1 MPANHASLGMFLKQM
16 IFYFSPN
23 KKQMKSLTLLLILFS
38 SFQAFS
44 QPIKS
49 YEEKMPL
56 STPKIFA
63 EGIISTGDYDSHPEF
78 SITGDTLYF
87 VKSGPDVSKWTIC
100 VSYYRNKKWSAP
112 EVAPFSGQYM
122 DADPFFT
129 KDGKTLYFTSN
140 RPAKIGVPKEDM
152 DIWKL
157 EKTIKGWS
165 DPIWLNEPFNSDKS
179 EYYPTL
185 ADNGTMYFGSRR
197 EGGKGGADIYKSELI
212 NGKYQSPVNLG
223 DAINTA
229 GSEYEPL
236 ISFDEKFMIFL
247 AARPDDLV
255 NADLF
260 ISYNHNGQ
268 WTPAEKLPL
277 PFNTEVTEFS
287 PKITRDRKYFF
298 FGSARNINPSTTT
311 KRETMADVQKRIHS
325 AGNGLCDIYQID
337 FSTLKIK
344 EY

>member
-1 MPANHASLGMFLKQM
+1 MKYFFLLFLVHAASAQK
-16 IFYFSPN
+16 
-23 KKQMKSLTLLLILFS
+23 
-38 SFQAFS
+38 
-44 QPIKS
+44 IKS
-49 YEEKMPL
+49 YEEKAPL
-56 STPKIFA
+56 TQPKLFG
-63 EGIISTGDYDSHPEF
+63 EGIISVGDYDSHPEF

-100 VSYYRNKKWSAP
+100 VSYYKNKKWSIP
-112 EVAPFSGQYM
+112 EVASFSGQYM

-129 KDGKTLYFTSN
+129 KDGRTLYFTSN
-140 RPAKIGVPKEDM
+140 RPIRPGTSKEDM

-165 DPIWLNEPFNSDKS
+165 EPIWLNEPFNSDKS
-179 EYYPTL
+179 EYYPTI
-185 ADNGTMYFGSRR
+185 ADNGTLYFGSRR
-197 EGGKGGADIYKSELI
+197 EGGKGGADIYKSELA
-212 NGKYQSPVNLG
+212 NGKYQPPVNLG
-223 DAINTA
+223 DAINTS

-236 ISFDEKFMIFL
+236 ISSDEKFLIFL

-260 ISYNHNGQ
+260 ISYNTNEQ
-268 WTPAEKLPL
+268 WTPAEKLPF

-298 FGSARNINPSTTT
+298 FGSTRNINPSTTP

-337 FSTLKIK
+337 FSALRIK
-344 EY
+344 E